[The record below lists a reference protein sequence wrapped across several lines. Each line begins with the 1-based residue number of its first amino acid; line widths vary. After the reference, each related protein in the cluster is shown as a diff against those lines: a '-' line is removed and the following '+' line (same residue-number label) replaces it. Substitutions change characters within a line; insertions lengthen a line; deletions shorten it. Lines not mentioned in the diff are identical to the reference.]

1 MRGNVKAT
9 IAIILLLGVIATAI
23 IAVISDGFTL
33 PVEEWGAKFD
43 IKDNVDEGQVD
54 DDKTPGTD
62 NEDQDTPDDVDPE
75 TPGTGGSTPS
85 VSGGGVT
92 DENGNYL
99 DQDGVSPMPQAMAF
113 SVDETD
119 GNGSVTII
127 ASIEPSDATNN
138 DIAWDVQ
145 FVDPDSEWATGKTV
159 TDYVTI
165 LPDSAGYSGVCTVTC
180 HQAFGEQIIVTA
192 QSVANPDV
200 KQSCTVDYK
209 QRVTDVWSEINGK
222 RFDFEDNDNPFY
234 SVGYLLQTTTEA
246 NFQLAVDQK
255 GELYQFEIKYDTTA
269 VYTQPI
275 NFNIYYTNSY
285 CSEDMFYPNI
295 FSYSDMRITLYDF
308 FDDQPMIFRFDREI
322 FSDPERASIRGD
334 VVGQLSY
341 EKILTMSNEDLST
354 LFVDSR
360 NGDRFTIFNKIGFK
374 LGEVEYRWNFD
385 IVLIPYM
392 SSLDILDYYEYDD
405 EVVITNTKADVMLSS
420 ITIPSSVNDKPVTG
434 IGILAKAQI
443 EEQVIIDI
451 PQSVTKMD
459 SRLFAASSFESLT
472 INYDGTIAEWEQNLP
487 SAFYTKSDNCDITL
501 NCQDGTISL
510 EAKKG
515 GFGNGSVIE
524 GEVFQL
530 EYYKSPLV
538 MSQDPEGFYIV
549 GLTEYGQS
557 LSTIEI
563 YDIDTIYPIIGI
575 KSPSIIQDIFPDECN
590 IKLME
595 PLLIEGTP
603 FSNVNIVYLRIDDT
617 VESLEGYL
625 GEHGVTIDTIEFT
638 NDVVDICD
646 DMCSNFM
653 NISEVVIP
661 ESVKTIGKRAF
672 YNCHLTSIKIPGNV
686 VTIGEDAFRGNALSS
701 IIIEEGVK
709 NINAGAFKNN
719 PYSEVIIKGGDIT
732 IASDA
737 FDKNFINVKVTLNYN
752 TYANSGLTDIIGT
765 VSTQDLT
772 LIISPDINVVRHSHD
787 YIVGKIEFADGTTA
801 ISGDFSGFNNCDVVI
816 IPQSVSY
823 ISSSLHDLN
832 YTYWNKKLYY
842 YGTEEEWSA
851 VDFETPAGKD
861 FRFDIYC
868 NYDPNEEAS

>member
-43 IKDNVDEGQVD
+43 IKDNVDEDRVD
-54 DDKTPGTD
+54 DDKTPDTD
-62 NEDQDTPDDVDPE
+62 NEDQETPDDVDPE

-222 RFDFEDNDNPFY
+222 RFDFEDNDTPFF
-234 SVGYLLQTTTEA
+234 SVDYALQTTTEA
-246 NFQLAVDQK
+246 NFQLAADQK
-255 GELYQFEIKYDTTA
+255 GELYQFEIKYDTTD

-275 NFNIYYTNSY
+275 NFNINYTVGDYSK
-285 CSEDMFYPNI
+285 DLFYPSI
-295 FSYSDMRITLYDF
+295 FRYRDMRISLSEF

-322 FSDPERASIRGD
+322 FSDPEMASISHD
-334 VVGQLSY
+334 LMGQLSY
-341 EKILTMSNEDLST
+341 DKILEMSNEDLST

-360 NGDRFTIFNKIGFK
+360 NGNRYTIFNRQGFT
-374 LGEVEYRWNFD
+374 LGEAEYIWNFD

-405 EVVITNTKADVMLSS
+405 EVVITNTKEDFTPNH
-420 ITIPSSVNDKPVTG
+420 ITIPSSINDKPVTG

-443 EEQVIIDI
+443 AEHVTIDI

-459 SRLFAASSFESLT
+459 SRLFAASGFESLT

-487 SAFYTKSDNCDITL
+487 SAFYTSSAKCDITL

-510 EAKKG
+510 EAKEG
-515 GFGNGSVIE
+515 VFGNGSVIE
-524 GEVFQL
+524 GDVFQL
-530 EYYKSPLV
+530 EYYKSPIV

-575 KSPSIIQDIFPDECN
+575 KRTSPIHDTFPDECN

-595 PLLIEGTP
+595 PLLIEGAAL
-603 FSNVNIVYLRIDDT
+603 SNVNIVYLRIDDT

-625 GEHGVTIDTIEFT
+625 GENVTVDTVEFT
-638 NDVVDICD
+638 NDIVDICD
-646 DMCSNFM
+646 HMCERAD
-653 NISEVVIP
+653 ISEVVIP
-661 ESVKTIGKRAF
+661 ESVKTIGKSAF
-672 YNCHLTSIKIPGNV
+672 AYCNLTSIKIPGNV
-686 VTIGEDAFRGNALSS
+686 VTIGEDAFRNNSLSS
-701 IIIEEGVK
+701 VIIEEGVE
-709 NINAGAFKNN
+709 NINARAFENN
-719 PYSEVIIKGGDIT
+719 PLSEVIINGGDIT

-737 FDKNFINVKVTLNYN
+737 FGNSLIETKVTINYN
-752 TYANSGLTDIIGT
+752 IYANSELTNIIGT
-765 VSTQDLT
+765 VRNNNLT
-772 LIISPDINVVRHSHD
+772 LIISPDSNVVRHSND

-801 ISGDFSGFNNCDVVI
+801 ISGDFSGFTNCNVVV
-816 IPQSVSY
+816 IPQSVNY

-832 YTYWNKKLYY
+832 YFYWNKKLYY
-842 YGTEEEWSA
+842 YGTEAEWSE
-851 VDFETPAGKD
+851 VDFETPEGKD
-861 FRFDIYC
+861 FRFDIYY
-868 NYDPNEEAS
+868 NYDPNEEAA